1 MKRIAQI
8 TTAFAFLATSLSAFV
23 VVAAESVKAR
33 AAAPQVEVCFVLDTT
48 GSMGNLI
55 QGAKDKIWSIAN
67 ELASAKPTPSIKFG
81 LVAYRDRNDDYVTK
95 VFNLTDDI
103 DALYEHLMS
112 FQAKGGNDTP
122 ESVNQALHDA
132 VTLMKWSDGRKVL
145 KLVFLVGDAPPHMD
159 YPDDVKYPKVCE
171 LAMER
176 SLIINTIQCG
186 TLAATT
192 VVWTDIA
199 RKSEGQYAAILQT
212 GGTVAVVTPFDKQIA
227 EVNRQLNQ
235 TIVGYGDA
243 AAQRAVR
250 SKIAL
255 NDESKVEAVAD
266 RADFFRKVRG
276 ASASRSGA
284 GFGGKVLG
292 GGDDLIEQL
301 IGKKIKIEDIDPK
314 KLPEDLK
321 KLPAKERAAAIMAR
335 VEDRKKLQLK
345 IDALLKRRGA
355 FVTKERERLAKAG
368 QVDSFDLKVKEM
380 IRTQGARKGINL
392 DTSGK

>member
-1 MKRIAQI
+1 
-8 TTAFAFLATSLSAFV
+8 
-23 VVAAESVKAR
+23 
-33 AAAPQVEVCFVLDTT
+33 
-48 GSMGNLI
+48 
-55 QGAKDKIWSIAN
+55 
-67 ELASAKPTPSIKFG
+67 
-81 LVAYRDRNDDYVTK
+81 
-95 VFNLTDDI
+95 
-103 DALYEHLMS
+103 
-112 FQAKGGNDTP
+112 
-122 ESVNQALHDA
+122 
-132 VTLMKWSDGRKVL
+132 
-145 KLVFLVGDAPPHMD
+145 
-159 YPDDVKYPKVCE
+159 
-171 LAMER
+171 
-176 SLIINTIQCG
+176 
-186 TLAATT
+186 LAATT